1 MSEFDG
7 ILGRLFLSQ
16 KRFLIGRVDI
26 ELFTHVLLYMVHVR
40 ARPERRYVS
49 LFYFTKNVASASL
62 FIVSRARLR
71 NSLLHFFAL
80 IYFSSLFFLK
90 SENFL
95 RPYYTVLLINIFHCH
110 YIVFTA
116 RNFSSLRESFHYWC
130 YVRLRY

>member
-7 ILGRLFLSQ
+7 NLGRLFLSQ
-16 KRFLIGRVDI
+16 KIFLIGRVDI

-71 NSLLHFFAL
+71 DFLLHFCL
-80 IYFSSLFFLK
+80 NLLF
-90 SENFL
+90 
-95 RPYYTVLLINIFHCH
+95 
-110 YIVFTA
+110 
-116 RNFSSLRESFHYWC
+116 
-130 YVRLRY
+130 